1 MKTWQAILSTM
12 RYRPWI
18 FLGNVLAMVVFFFA
32 LQMPA
37 LALREFFNLLTGE
50 APARLNFA
58 GVVAVLVASGLGRA
72 LGHYMMVST
81 HVPFMFSVAA
91 LLQKNIFARI
101 LQRPAAAALPDSPGE
116 AISRFRDDVDTMRG
130 FPMGVSD
137 LVGALLSSVLA
148 LIIMI
153 HINAQITFFAF
164 LPVALVYLVAQIA
177 SRRIEAYRKASRET
191 TGQVTG
197 FIGEIFGA
205 VQAIKVAN
213 AETSVVAHFRALNGA
228 RSRTALRDSLLN
240 SMLNS
245 VYHNAVNVG
254 TGVILILAGRAIR
267 AGTFTLGDLALFTYL
282 LGFVTE
288 LPATIGNMITRYR
301 QAGVS
306 MDRMNGLMQGAPAE
320 ELVRHGPIYEKGDW
334 PARPYRAK
342 EEGDY
347 LRELSATG
355 LSYQYP
361 GSDKGIADM
370 DLRLA
375 AGSFTVITGRIGSG
389 KSTLL
394 KVLLGLLPKDRGEIR
409 WNGVLVS
416 DPAACFV
423 PPRSAFTAQSPRLFS
438 EALRDNLLMGLP
450 EERIDLSA
458 AVHAAVM
465 ERDVEELE
473 QGLDTLIGP
482 RGVKLSG
489 GQQQRAAAARM
500 FAREPELLV
509 FDDLSSALDVE
520 TEQLLWQRLF
530 ARSRATCLVV
540 SHRRPA
546 LRRADHIIL
555 LKEGRVEAE
564 GTLEALLQSCAEM
577 QRLWQ
582 ETVT

>member
-18 FLGNVLAMVVFFFA
+18 YLGNVLAMVVFFFA
-32 LQMPA
+32 LQLPA
-37 LALREFFNLLTGE
+37 LAMREFFNLLTGE

-58 GVVAVLVASGLGRA
+58 GVLVVLVASGLGRA

-81 HVPFMFSVAA
+81 HVPFMYSVAA
-91 LLQKNIFARI
+91 LLQKNIFAHI

-137 LVGALLSSVLA
+137 LIGVLLSLA
-148 LIIMI
+148 LALALMI
-153 HINAQITFFAF
+153 RIDAQITLFAF
-164 LPVALVYLVAQIA
+164 LPITAVYLIAQVA
-177 SRRIEAYRKASRET
+177 SRRIEAYRKASREA
-191 TGQVTG
+191 TGQVTS

-213 AETSVVAHFRALNGA
+213 TEASVIAHFSALNGA
-228 RSRTALRDSLLN
+228 RSRTALRDSFFN
-240 SMLNS
+240 SALRSM
-245 VYHNAVNVG
+245 YGNAGNLG
-254 TGVILILAGRAIR
+254 TGVILLMAGHAIR
-267 AGTFTLGDLALFTYL
+267 AGTFTLGDLTLFMYL

-288 LPATIGNMITRYR
+288 LPATLGGTLAGYR

-306 MDRMNGLMQGAPAE
+306 VARLTGLMPGTLPE

-334 PARPYRAK
+334 PALPYRAK
-342 EEGDY
+342 AEADY
-347 LRELSATG
+347 LRELAVAG
-355 LSYQYP
+355 LSYKYP
-361 GSDKGIADM
+361 GSDKGIEDV
-370 DLRLA
+370 DLRLV
-375 AGSFTVITGRIGSG
+375 AGSFTVITGRVGSG

-394 KVLLGLLPKDRGEIR
+394 KVLLGLLPSDRGEIR
-409 WNGVLVS
+409 WNGALVT
-416 DPAACFV
+416 DPASCFA
-423 PPRSAFTAQSPRLFS
+423 PPRSAFTGQSPCLFS

-450 EERIDLSA
+450 EARIDLSA

-473 QGLDTLIGP
+473 QGMETLIGP

-500 FAREPELLV
+500 FVREPELLV

-530 ARSRATCLVV
+530 ARRRATCLVV

-546 LRRADHIIL
+546 LRRADRIIL
-555 LKEGRVEAE
+555 LREGRVEAE
-564 GTLEALLQSCAEM
+564 GTLEELLRSCAEM

-582 ETVT
+582 ETAT